1 MAYTPTKWQDH
12 IPEVQDGTPVSAVNM
27 NKIEEGSCRHT
38 RLQTALQA
46 HWITPIIRCFHIT
59 PQGRQATARAQSIT
73 RLMPNHRRLPA
84 ARQR

>member
-27 NKIEEGSCRHT
+27 NKIEEG
-38 RLQTALQA
+38 
-46 HWITPIIRCFHIT
+46 ITPIIRCFHIT

-73 RLMPNHRRLPA
+73 RLMA
-84 ARQR
+84 